1 MARTEAAQFG
11 IGGIGGDDAAI
22 NFRQSINAP
31 TIGRPSAANE
41 TAIANGSF
49 FTSSYALHGDT
60 RRLGLERKFNNNVSL
75 QTVAARTVANNFVE
89 RYPAAQGLKFSET
102 KAANV
107 LAQTANR
114 GEIYQFPDGTQWRV
128 ADVRANRSSGFRAIV
143 MQPVDERDNRVIVAF
158 AGSGAQVGDW
168 INNFSQA
175 GGNTPSQYRQAAS
188 VAREFQQRYGDR
200 VTLTGHSL
208 GGGLA
213 SYASLQTGLRATAI
227 NSSALSPN
235 NLGGNALFNPSVKNN
250 SRITQYYVPGE
261 VLTNLD
267 TADLFDARPGN
278 KIAIPGRYNR
288 WLDPRA
294 AIGNHLLG
302 NLATDVPAPVRIR

>member
-1 MARTEAAQFG
+1 MLITEISQHDIGSGDTAISSKNFG
-11 IGGIGGDDAAI
+11 
-22 NFRQSINAP
+22 NP

-60 RRLGLERKFNNNVSL
+60 RRLGLERKFDNNVSF
-75 QTVAARTVANNFVE
+75 QTVANTFVE
-89 RYPAAQGLKFSET
+89 RHPAAQSLKFSET
-102 KAANV
+102 KSADS
-107 LAQTANR
+107 LAYTAKT
-114 GEIYQFPDGTQWRV
+114 GEIYQFPDGKQWRV
-128 ADVRANRSSGFRAIV
+128 VDMRENGKSGFRAIV
-143 MQPVDERDNRVIVAF
+143 MKPVDERDNRVIVSF
-158 AGSGAQVGDW
+158 AGSGAQLGDW
-168 INNFSQA
+168 TNNLSQA
-175 GGNTPSQYRQAAS
+175 GGNTPSQYRQAVS
-188 VAREFQQRYGDR
+188 LARECQQKYGDR
-200 VTLTGHSL
+200 VVLTGHSL

-235 NLGGNALFNPSVKNN
+235 NLGGNALFHPSVKNN

-294 AIGNHLLG
+294 AIGNHMLG